1 MGVAEEKGT
10 PLGPSFI
17 FFGPFL
23 IQFKVGK
30 KTIHPGN
37 LEPFFIC
44 FFFFLMDFVSNFRD
58 LFLVVSFTH
67 QFPCDFI
74 QAPEGP
80 NKINYQSKL

>member
-44 FFFFLMDFVSNFRD
+44 FFFF
-58 LFLVVSFTH
+58 
-67 QFPCDFI
+67 
-74 QAPEGP
+74 
-80 NKINYQSKL
+80 